1 MRLEI
6 SREALAGIRAATAA
20 AHPLEA
26 CGLLFG
32 DEGRISG
39 WLEARNVAERPDM
52 EFEID
57 PAALFAALR
66 AERAGGA
73 RLIGYWHS
81 HPSGDVEPSQR
92 DTEMADIDGK
102 IWVIVAGD
110 DVAAW
115 VLVERPV
122 HSWDGHTIEQRE
134 GYRAAIPTL
143 SGIVRNFRQVPMATG
158 EVRHLIPRGKGEDIV
173 PLIAEAGYPAIAPIL
188 DDLMQWT
195 ADPNWPI
202 CVPLI
207 NYLNTLGEPMVE
219 PIRRVLR
226 GSDGG
231 HKFVCLRGMIPELPL
246 VTRRRLRDDLIALAD
261 HPSDDDRSEDVDTE
275 ARAILAGL
283 TESGA

>member
-6 SREALAGIRAATAA
+6 SREALAGIRAAAVA
-20 AHPLEA
+20 AHPEEA

-32 DEGRISG
+32 SG
-39 WLEARNVAERPDM
+39 ALIDDWQTASNVAEDREIM
-52 EFEID
+52 FEID

-66 AERAGGA
+66 AERAGA
-73 RLIGYWHS
+73 RKLIGYWHS
-81 HPSGDVEPSQR
+81 HPNGCVEPSRR
-92 DTEMADIDGK
+92 DTELADVDGR

-115 VLVERPV
+115 VLVESPLY
-122 HSWDGHTIEQRE
+122 SWDGHTIEQRE

-143 SGIVRNFRQVPMATG
+143 SSIVRNFQHVPMVTG
-158 EVRHLIPRGKGEDIV
+158 DVRHLIPRGKGEDIV

-202 CVPLI
+202 CMPLI
-207 NYLNTLGEPMVE
+207 DYLNTLGEPMVE

-226 GSDGG
+226 GTDSD
-231 HKFVCLRGMIPELPL
+231 HKWLCLTAMVPALPPSAQAQL
-246 VTRRRLRDDLIALAD
+246 CDDLRALAD
-261 HPSDDDRSEDVDTE
+261 RPGEGDRDVGVDTE

-283 TESGA
+283 AESGG

>member
-6 SREALAGIRAATAA
+6 SREALAGIRAAAAA
-20 AHPLEA
+20 AHPEEA

-32 DEGRISG
+32 GSG
-39 WLEARNVAERPDM
+39 LIDGWQEARNVAENREIM
-52 EFEID
+52 FEID
-57 PAALFAALR
+57 PATLFAALR
-66 AERAGGA
+66 AERAGGPK
-73 RLIGYWHS
+73 LIGYWHS
-81 HPSGDVEPSQR
+81 HPNGCAEPSRR
-92 DTEMADIDGK
+92 DTELADVDGK

-115 VLVERPV
+115 VLVEGPV
-122 HSWDGHTIEQRE
+122 YNWDGHIIEQRE

-143 SGIVRNFRQVPMATG
+143 SGIVRNFRHVPMVTG

-207 NYLNTLGEPMVE
+207 DYLNTLGEPMVE

-261 HPSDDDRSEDVDTE
+261 HPSDDDRFEDVDTE

-283 TESGA
+283 AESGG